1 VDFLSKIAKIF
12 MTERTIKNILI
23 SQPEPTDLLKNQYK
37 ALSSKYEVEFTFYKF
52 FDVVGISNRE
62 FRDYKISLLDYSAV
76 IFTSK
81 LSVDNYFRLAKEL
94 RLNIPE
100 SMKYFCITEAV
111 ANYMQNYVQYRK
123 RKIFYGKLTFKDLV
137 EVIVKHKEEKFIIP
151 CAEDAT
157 IEYFKMLDAAKIS
170 YTKAIMYRSET
181 KDLTNID
188 IKKFDMIAMF
198 SPIGVKSFVQ
208 SFPDITSEDIF
219 IAAFG
224 TTTQT
229 ALKSAKLKTY
239 IPAPTKE
246 APSMIMAIDKFLSL
260 TMEERKEWM
269 AAIDAEF
276 KTRKK
281 STTTKTTTTK
291 KATTTKKTSTT
302 KTTASKTT
310 TTKKTSKTQDE

>member
-1 VDFLSKIAKIF
+1 

-37 ALSSKYEVEFTFYKF
+37 ALSSKYNVEFTFYKF

-62 FRDYKISLLDYSAV
+62 FRDSKISILDYSAV

-94 RLNIPE
+94 RLAIPE
-100 SMKYFCITEAV
+100 TMKYFCITEAV

-137 EVIVKHKEEKFIIP
+137 DVISKHKEENFIIP
-151 CAEDAT
+151 CAEDSS
-157 IEYFKMLDAAKIS
+157 IEYFNMLEAAKIT
-170 YTKAIMYRSET
+170 YTKAVMYRSET
-181 KDLTNID
+181 KDLTNIN
-188 IKKFDMIAMF
+188 IKNFDMIAMF
-198 SPIGVKSFVQ
+198 SPIGVKSFIQ
-208 SFPDITSEDIF
+208 SFPEITSEDIF

-229 ALKSAKLKTY
+229 ALKTAKLKTY

-260 TMEERKEWM
+260 STEERKEWM
-269 AAIDAEF
+269 EAIDAEF
-276 KTRKK
+276 KAKKKTTATKKTTTKK
-281 STTTKTTTTK
+281 SATTKKTTTTK
-291 KATTTKKTSTT
+291 KTAT
-302 KTTASKTT
+302 KTT
-310 TTKKTSKTQDE
+310 TTKKTSKTKDE

>member
-1 VDFLSKIAKIF
+1 MI
-12 MTERTIKNILI
+12 ERTIKNILI

-62 FRDYKISLLDYSAV
+62 FRDAKISLLDHSAV

-94 RLNIPE
+94 RLTIPE
-100 SMKYFCITEAV
+100 TMKYFCITETV

-137 EVIVKHKEEKFIIP
+137 EVIAKHKEEKYIIP
-151 CAEDAT
+151 CAEDSS
-157 IEYFKMLDAAKIS
+157 IDYFTLLDNAKIK
-170 YTKAIMYRSET
+170 YTKAVMYRSEP
-181 KDLTNID
+181 KDLSNID

-208 SFPDITSEDIF
+208 SFPQITSEDIF

-246 APSMIMAIDKFLSL
+246 APSMIMAIDNFLAL
-260 TMEERKEWM
+260 TTEERKEWM
-269 AAIDAEF
+269 EKIDAEF
-276 KTRKK
+276 KAKK
-281 STTTKTTTTK
+281 KTTTKKTTTTK
-291 KATTTKKTSTT
+291 KATTTKKTSTK
-302 KTTASKTT
+302 KTTATKTT
-310 TTKKTSKTQDE
+310 TTKKTSKTKDE

>member
-1 VDFLSKIAKIF
+1 MI
-12 MTERTIKNILI
+12 ERTIKNILI

-62 FRDYKISLLDYSAV
+62 FRDAKISLLDHSAV

-94 RLNIPE
+94 RLTIPE
-100 SMKYFCITEAV
+100 TMKYFCITETV

-137 EVIVKHKEEKFIIP
+137 EVIAKHKEEKYIIP
-151 CAEDAT
+151 CAEDSS
-157 IEYFKMLDAAKIS
+157 IDYFTLLDNAKIK
-170 YTKAIMYRSET
+170 YTKAVMYRSEP
-181 KDLTNID
+181 KDLSNID

-208 SFPDITSEDIF
+208 SFPEITSEDIF

-246 APSMIMAIDKFLSL
+246 APSMIMAIDNFLAL
-260 TMEERKEWM
+260 TTEERKEWM
-269 AAIDAEF
+269 EKIDAEF
-276 KTRKK
+276 KAKK
-281 STTTKTTTTK
+281 KTTTTKTTTTK
-291 KATTTKKTSTT
+291 KATTTKKTSTK

-310 TTKKTSKTQDE
+310 TTKKTSKTKDE

>member
-1 VDFLSKIAKIF
+1 MI
-12 MTERTIKNILI
+12 ERTIKNILI

-62 FRDYKISLLDYSAV
+62 FRDAKISLLDHSAV

-94 RLNIPE
+94 RLTIPE
-100 SMKYFCITEAV
+100 TMKYFCITETV

-137 EVIVKHKEEKFIIP
+137 EVIAKHKEENFIIP
-151 CAEDAT
+151 CAEDSS
-157 IEYFKMLDAAKIS
+157 IDYFTLLDTAKIK
-170 YTKAIMYRSET
+170 YTKAVMYRSEP
-181 KDLTNID
+181 KDLSNID

-198 SPIGVKSFVQ
+198 SPIGVKSFIQ
-208 SFPDITSEDIF
+208 SFPEITSEDIF

-246 APSMIMAIDKFLSL
+246 APSMIMAIDNFLSL
-260 TMEERKEWM
+260 TTEERKEWM
-269 AAIDAEF
+269 AKIDAEF
-276 KTRKK
+276 KAKK
-281 STTTKTTTTK
+281 KTSTTKTSTTK
-291 KATTTKKTSTT
+291 KATATKKTSTT
-302 KTTASKTT
+302 KTTATKKTT
-310 TTKKTSKTQDE
+310 SKKTSKTKDE

>member
-1 VDFLSKIAKIF
+1 MI
-12 MTERTIKNILI
+12 ERTIKNILI

-62 FRDYKISLLDYSAV
+62 FRDAKISLLDHSAV

-94 RLNIPE
+94 RLTIPE
-100 SMKYFCITEAV
+100 TMKYFCITETV

-137 EVIVKHKEEKFIIP
+137 EVIAKHKEEKYIIP
-151 CAEDAT
+151 CAEDSS
-157 IEYFKMLDAAKIS
+157 IDYFTLLDTAKIK
-170 YTKAIMYRSET
+170 YTKAVMYRSEP
-181 KDLTNID
+181 KDLSNID

-208 SFPDITSEDIF
+208 SFPQITSEDIF

-246 APSMIMAIDKFLSL
+246 APSMIMAIDNFLAL
-260 TMEERKEWM
+260 TTEERKEWM
-269 AAIDAEF
+269 EKIDAEF
-276 KTRKK
+276 KAKK
-281 STTTKTTTTK
+281 KTTTTKTTTTK
-291 KATTTKKTSTT
+291 KATTTKKTSTK
-302 KTTASKTT
+302 KTTATKTT
-310 TTKKTSKTQDE
+310 TTKKTSKTKNE

>member
-1 VDFLSKIAKIF
+1 

-137 EVIVKHKEEKFIIP
+137 DVIVKHKEEKFIIP

-246 APSMIMAIDKFLSL
+246 APSMIMAIDNFLSL

-269 AAIDAEF
+269 AKIDAEF
-276 KTRKK
+276 KAKK
-281 STTTKTTTTK
+281 KTSTTKTATTK
-291 KATTTKKTSTT
+291 KTTTTKKTSTT
-302 KTTASKTT
+302 KTTAKKTT

>member
-1 VDFLSKIAKIF
+1 MI
-12 MTERTIKNILI
+12 ERTIKNILI

-62 FRDYKISLLDYSAV
+62 FRDAKISLLDHSAV

-94 RLNIPE
+94 RLTIPE
-100 SMKYFCITEAV
+100 TMKYFCITETV

-137 EVIVKHKEEKFIIP
+137 EVIAKHKEENFIIP
-151 CAEDAT
+151 CAEDSS
-157 IEYFKMLDAAKIS
+157 IDYFTLLDTAKIK
-170 YTKAIMYRSET
+170 YTKAVMYRSEP
-181 KDLTNID
+181 KDLSNID

-198 SPIGVKSFVQ
+198 SPIGVKSFIQ
-208 SFPDITSEDIF
+208 SFPEITSEDIF

-246 APSMIMAIDKFLSL
+246 APSMIMAIDNFLSL
-260 TMEERKEWM
+260 TTEERKEWM
-269 AAIDAEF
+269 EKIDAEF
-276 KTRKK
+276 KAKK
-281 STTTKTTTTK
+281 KTTTTKTTTTK
-291 KATTTKKTSTT
+291 KATATKKTSTT
-302 KTTASKTT
+302 KTTATKKTT
-310 TTKKTSKTQDE
+310 SKKTSKTKDE

>member
-1 VDFLSKIAKIF
+1 

-310 TTKKTSKTQDE
+310 TKKKTSKTQDE

>member
-1 VDFLSKIAKIF
+1 MI
-12 MTERTIKNILI
+12 ERTIKNILI

-62 FRDYKISLLDYSAV
+62 FRDAKISILDHSAV

-94 RLNIPE
+94 RLTIPE
-100 SMKYFCITEAV
+100 TMKYFCITETV

-137 EVIVKHKEEKFIIP
+137 DVIAKHKEEKFIIP
-151 CAEDAT
+151 CAEDSS
-157 IEYFKMLDAAKIS
+157 IDYFNMLDAAKIK
-170 YTKAIMYRSET
+170 YTKAVMYRSEP

-208 SFPDITSEDIF
+208 SFPQITSEDIF

-246 APSMIMAIDKFLSL
+246 APYMIMAIDKFLSL
-260 TMEERKEWM
+260 TTEERKEWM
-269 AAIDAEF
+269 EVIDAEF
-276 KTRKK
+276 KVKK
-281 STTTKTTTTK
+281 KPATTKKTTTK
-291 KATTTKKTSTT
+291 KATTTKKTATAK
-302 KTTASKTT
+302 KTTATKST
-310 TTKKTSKTQDE
+310 TTKKTTTAKKTSKTKDE

>member
-1 VDFLSKIAKIF
+1 MI
-12 MTERTIKNILI
+12 ERTIKNILI

-62 FRDYKISLLDYSAV
+62 FRDAKISLLDHSAV

-94 RLNIPE
+94 RLTIPE
-100 SMKYFCITEAV
+100 TMKYFCITETV

-137 EVIVKHKEEKFIIP
+137 EVIAKHKEEKYIIP
-151 CAEDAT
+151 CAEDSS
-157 IEYFKMLDAAKIS
+157 IDYFTLLDNAKIK
-170 YTKAIMYRSET
+170 YTKAVMYRSEP
-181 KDLTNID
+181 KDLSNID

-208 SFPDITSEDIF
+208 SFPQITSEDIF

-246 APSMIMAIDKFLSL
+246 APSMIMAIDNFLAL
-260 TMEERKEWM
+260 TTEERKEWM
-269 AAIDAEF
+269 EKIDAEF
-276 KTRKK
+276 KAKK
-281 STTTKTTTTK
+281 KTTTTKTTTTK
-291 KATTTKKTSTT
+291 KATTTKKTSTK
-302 KTTASKTT
+302 KTTATKTT
-310 TTKKTSKTQDE
+310 TTKKTSKTKDE

>member
-1 VDFLSKIAKIF
+1 MI
-12 MTERTIKNILI
+12 ERTIKNILI

-62 FRDYKISLLDYSAV
+62 FRDAKISLLDHSAV

-94 RLNIPE
+94 RLTIPE
-100 SMKYFCITEAV
+100 TMKYFCITETV

-137 EVIVKHKEEKFIIP
+137 EVIAKHKEEKFIIP
-151 CAEDAT
+151 CAEDSS
-157 IEYFKMLDAAKIS
+157 IDYFTMLDTAKIK
-170 YTKAIMYRSET
+170 YTKAVMYRSEP
-181 KDLTNID
+181 KDLSNID

-198 SPIGVKSFVQ
+198 SPIGVKSFIQ
-208 SFPDITSEDIF
+208 SFPQITSEEIF

-239 IPAPTKE
+239 VPAPTKE

-260 TMEERKEWM
+260 NTEERKEWM
-269 AAIDAEF
+269 ATIDAEF
-276 KTRKK
+276 KAKK
-281 STTTKTTTTK
+281 KTTTTKTATTKKATAAKKTTTTK
-291 KATTTKKTSTT
+291 K
-302 KTTASKTT
+302 TTAKTT
-310 TTKKTSKTQDE
+310 TTKKTSKTKDE

>member
-1 VDFLSKIAKIF
+1 MI
-12 MTERTIKNILI
+12 ERTIKNILI

-62 FRDYKISLLDYSAV
+62 FRDFKISLLDYSAV

-100 SMKYFCITEAV
+100 TMKYFCITEAV

-137 EVIVKHKEEKFIIP
+137 EVITKHKEENFIIP
-151 CAEDAT
+151 CAEDSS
-157 IEYFKMLDAAKIS
+157 IEYFNILDAAKIS
-170 YTKAIMYRSET
+170 YTKAVMYRSET

-208 SFPDITSEDIF
+208 SFPEITSEDIF

-224 TTTQT
+224 TTTQA

-260 TMEERKEWM
+260 TQEERKEWM

-276 KTRKK
+276 KARKK
-281 STTTKTTTTK
+281 TTTTKTTTK
-291 KATTTKKTSTT
+291 KATTAKKTT
-302 KTTASKTT
+302 SKKT

>member
-1 VDFLSKIAKIF
+1 MI
-12 MTERTIKNILI
+12 ERTIKNILI

-62 FRDYKISLLDYSAV
+62 FRDAKISILDHSAV

-94 RLNIPE
+94 RLTIPE
-100 SMKYFCITEAV
+100 TMKYFCITETV

-137 EVIVKHKEEKFIIP
+137 EVIAKHKEENFIIP
-151 CAEDAT
+151 CAEDSS
-157 IEYFKMLDAAKIS
+157 IDYFTLLDTAKIK
-170 YTKAIMYRSET
+170 YTKAVMYRSEP
-181 KDLTNID
+181 KDLSNID

-198 SPIGVKSFVQ
+198 SPIGVKSFIQ
-208 SFPDITSEDIF
+208 SFPEITSEDIF

-229 ALKSAKLKTY
+229 ALKSAKLKSY

-246 APSMIMAIDKFLSL
+246 APSMIMAIDNFLSL
-260 TMEERKEWM
+260 TTEERKEWM
-269 AAIDAEF
+269 AKIDAEF
-276 KTRKK
+276 KAKK
-281 STTTKTTTTK
+281 KTSTTKTTTTK
-291 KATTTKKTSTT
+291 KATATKKTSTT
-302 KTTASKTT
+302 KTTATKKTT
-310 TTKKTSKTQDE
+310 SKKTSKTKDE

>member
-1 VDFLSKIAKIF
+1 MI
-12 MTERTIKNILI
+12 ERTIKNILI

-62 FRDYKISLLDYSAV
+62 FRDAKISILDHSAV

-94 RLNIPE
+94 RLTIPE
-100 SMKYFCITEAV
+100 TMKYFCITETV

-137 EVIVKHKEEKFIIP
+137 DVIAKHKEEKFIIP
-151 CAEDAT
+151 CAEDSS
-157 IEYFKMLDAAKIS
+157 IDYFNMLDAAKIK
-170 YTKAIMYRSET
+170 YTKAVMYRSEP

-208 SFPDITSEDIF
+208 SFPQITSEDIF

-260 TMEERKEWM
+260 TTEERKEWM
-269 AAIDAEF
+269 EVIDAEF
-276 KTRKK
+276 KVKK
-281 STTTKTTTTK
+281 KPATTKKTTTK
-291 KATTTKKTSTT
+291 KATTTKKTATAK
-302 KTTASKTT
+302 KTTATKSTTTKKTT
-310 TTKKTSKTQDE
+310 TTKKNV

>member
-1 VDFLSKIAKIF
+1 MI
-12 MTERTIKNILI
+12 ERTIKNILI

-62 FRDYKISLLDYSAV
+62 FRDAKISLLDHSAV

-94 RLNIPE
+94 RLTIPE
-100 SMKYFCITEAV
+100 TMKYFCITETV

-137 EVIVKHKEEKFIIP
+137 EVIAKHKEEKYIIP
-151 CAEDAT
+151 CAEDSS
-157 IEYFKMLDAAKIS
+157 IDYFTLLDTAKIK
-170 YTKAIMYRSET
+170 YTKAVMYRSEP
-181 KDLTNID
+181 KDLSNID

-208 SFPDITSEDIF
+208 SFPEITSEDIF

-246 APSMIMAIDKFLSL
+246 APSMIMAIDNFLSL
-260 TMEERKEWM
+260 TTEERKEWM
-269 AAIDAEF
+269 EKIDAEF
-276 KTRKK
+276 KAKK
-281 STTTKTTTTK
+281 KTTTTKTTTTK
-291 KATTTKKTSTT
+291 KATTTKKTSTK

-310 TTKKTSKTQDE
+310 TTKKTSKTKNE

>member
-1 VDFLSKIAKIF
+1 MI
-12 MTERTIKNILI
+12 ERTIKNILI

-62 FRDYKISLLDYSAV
+62 FRDAKISLLDHSAV

-94 RLNIPE
+94 RLTIPE
-100 SMKYFCITEAV
+100 TMKYFCITETV

-137 EVIVKHKEEKFIIP
+137 EVIAKHKEEKYIIP
-151 CAEDAT
+151 CAEDSS
-157 IEYFKMLDAAKIS
+157 IDYFTLLDTAKIK
-170 YTKAIMYRSET
+170 YTKAVMYRSEP
-181 KDLTNID
+181 KDLSNID

-208 SFPDITSEDIF
+208 SFPEITSEDIF

-246 APSMIMAIDKFLSL
+246 APSMIMAIDNFLSL
-260 TMEERKEWM
+260 TTEERKEWM
-269 AAIDAEF
+269 EKIDAEF
-276 KTRKK
+276 KAKK
-281 STTTKTTTTK
+281 KTTTTKTTTTK
-291 KATTTKKTSTT
+291 KATTTKKTSTK
-302 KTTASKTT
+302 KTTATKTT
-310 TTKKTSKTQDE
+310 TTKKTSKTKDE

>member
-1 VDFLSKIAKIF
+1 MI
-12 MTERTIKNILI
+12 ERTIKNILI

-37 ALSSKYEVEFTFYKF
+37 ALSSKYEVDFTFYKF

-62 FRDYKISLLDYSAV
+62 FRDAKISILDHSAV

-94 RLNIPE
+94 RLTIPE
-100 SMKYFCITEAV
+100 TMKYFCITETV

-137 EVIVKHKEEKFIIP
+137 DVIAKHKEEKFIIP
-151 CAEDAT
+151 CAEDSS
-157 IEYFKMLDAAKIS
+157 IDYFNMLDAAKIK
-170 YTKAIMYRSET
+170 YTKAVMYRSEP

-208 SFPDITSEDIF
+208 SFPQITSEDIF

-260 TMEERKEWM
+260 TTEERKEWM
-269 AAIDAEF
+269 EVIDAEF
-276 KTRKK
+276 KVKK
-281 STTTKTTTTK
+281 KPATTKKTTTK
-291 KATTTKKTSTT
+291 KATTTKKTATAK
-302 KTTASKTT
+302 KTTATKST
-310 TTKKTSKTQDE
+310 TTKKTTTAKKTSKTKDE

>member
-1 VDFLSKIAKIF
+1 MI
-12 MTERTIKNILI
+12 ERTIKNILI

-62 FRDYKISLLDYSAV
+62 FRDAKISLLDHSAV

-94 RLNIPE
+94 RLTIPE
-100 SMKYFCITEAV
+100 TMKYFCITETV

-137 EVIVKHKEEKFIIP
+137 EVIAKHKEENFIIP
-151 CAEDAT
+151 CAEDSS
-157 IEYFKMLDAAKIS
+157 IDYFTLLDTAKIK
-170 YTKAIMYRSET
+170 YTKAVMYRSEP
-181 KDLTNID
+181 KDLSNID

-198 SPIGVKSFVQ
+198 SPIGVKSFIQ
-208 SFPDITSEDIF
+208 SFPEITSEDIF

-246 APSMIMAIDKFLSL
+246 APSMIMAIDNFLSL
-260 TMEERKEWM
+260 TTEERKEWM
-269 AAIDAEF
+269 EKIDAEF
-276 KTRKK
+276 KAK
-281 STTTKTTTTK
+281 
-291 KATTTKKTSTT
+291 KKTSTT
-302 KTTASKTT
+302 KTTATKKTT
-310 TTKKTSKTQDE
+310 SKKTSKTKDE

>member
-1 VDFLSKIAKIF
+1 MI
-12 MTERTIKNILI
+12 ERTIKNILI

-62 FRDYKISLLDYSAV
+62 FRDAKISLLDHSAV

-94 RLNIPE
+94 RLTIPE
-100 SMKYFCITEAV
+100 TMKYFCITETV

-137 EVIVKHKEEKFIIP
+137 EVIAKHKEENFIIP
-151 CAEDAT
+151 CAEDSS
-157 IEYFKMLDAAKIS
+157 IDYFTLLDTAKIK
-170 YTKAIMYRSET
+170 YTKAVMYRSEP
-181 KDLTNID
+181 KDLSNID

-198 SPIGVKSFVQ
+198 SPIGVKSFIQ
-208 SFPDITSEDIF
+208 SFPEITSEDIF

-246 APSMIMAIDKFLSL
+246 APSMIMAIDNFLSL
-260 TMEERKEWM
+260 TTEERKEWM
-269 AAIDAEF
+269 AKIDAEF
-276 KTRKK
+276 KAKK
-281 STTTKTTTTK
+281 KTTTTKTTTTK
-291 KATTTKKTSTT
+291 KATATKKTSTT
-302 KTTASKTT
+302 KTAATKKTT
-310 TTKKTSKTQDE
+310 SKKTSKTKDE

>member
-1 VDFLSKIAKIF
+1 MI
-12 MTERTIKNILI
+12 ERTIKNILI

-37 ALSSKYEVEFTFYKF
+37 ALSSKYKVEFTFYKF

-62 FRDYKISLLDYSAV
+62 FRDAKISLLDHSAV

-94 RLNIPE
+94 RLTIPE
-100 SMKYFCITEAV
+100 TMKYFCITETV

-137 EVIVKHKEEKFIIP
+137 EVIAKHKEEKFIIP
-151 CAEDAT
+151 CAEDSS
-157 IEYFKMLDAAKIS
+157 IDYFTLLDTAKIK
-170 YTKAIMYRSET
+170 YTKAVMYRSEP
-181 KDLTNID
+181 KDLSNID

-198 SPIGVKSFVQ
+198 SPIGVKSFIQ
-208 SFPDITSEDIF
+208 SFPQITSEDIF

-224 TTTQT
+224 ATTQT

-246 APSMIMAIDKFLSL
+246 APSMIMAIDNFLSL
-260 TMEERKEWM
+260 TTEERKEWM
-269 AAIDAEF
+269 EKIDAEF
-276 KTRKK
+276 KAKK
-281 STTTKTTTTK
+281 KTTKTTTTK
-291 KATTTKKTSTT
+291 KTTATKKTTSA
-302 KTTASKTT
+302 KTTATKTS
-310 TTKKTSKTQDE
+310 TTKKTSKTKDE

>member
-1 VDFLSKIAKIF
+1 MI
-12 MTERTIKNILI
+12 ERTIKNILI

-62 FRDYKISLLDYSAV
+62 FRDAKISLLDHSAV

-94 RLNIPE
+94 RLTIPE
-100 SMKYFCITEAV
+100 TMKYFCITETV

-137 EVIVKHKEEKFIIP
+137 EVIAKHKEENFIIP
-151 CAEDAT
+151 VAEDSS
-157 IEYFKMLDAAKIS
+157 IDYFTLLDTAKIK
-170 YTKAIMYRSET
+170 YTKAVMYRSEP
-181 KDLTNID
+181 KDLSNID

-198 SPIGVKSFVQ
+198 SPIGVKSFIQ
-208 SFPDITSEDIF
+208 SFPEITSEDIF

-246 APSMIMAIDKFLSL
+246 APSMIMAIDNFLAL
-260 TMEERKEWM
+260 TTEERKEWM
-269 AAIDAEF
+269 AKIDAEF
-276 KTRKK
+276 KAKK
-281 STTTKTTTTK
+281 KTSTTKTTTTK

-302 KTTASKTT
+302 KTTATKKTT
-310 TTKKTSKTQDE
+310 TSKKTSKTKDE

>member
-1 VDFLSKIAKIF
+1 MI
-12 MTERTIKNILI
+12 ERTIKNILI

-52 FDVVGISNRE
+52 FVVVGISNRE
-62 FRDYKISLLDYSAV
+62 FRDAKISILDHSAV

-94 RLNIPE
+94 RLTIPE
-100 SMKYFCITEAV
+100 TMKYFCITETV

-137 EVIVKHKEEKFIIP
+137 DVIAKHKEEKFIIP
-151 CAEDAT
+151 CAEDSS
-157 IEYFKMLDAAKIS
+157 IDYFNMLDAAKIK
-170 YTKAIMYRSET
+170 YTKAVMYRSEP

-208 SFPDITSEDIF
+208 SFPQITSEDIF

-239 IPAPTKE
+239 VPAPTKE

-260 TMEERKEWM
+260 TTEERKEWM
-269 AAIDAEF
+269 EVIDAEF
-276 KTRKK
+276 KVKK
-281 STTTKTTTTK
+281 KPATTKKTTTK
-291 KATTTKKTSTT
+291 KATTTKKTATAK
-302 KTTASKTT
+302 KTTATKST
-310 TTKKTSKTQDE
+310 TTKKTTTAKKTSKTKDE

>member
-1 VDFLSKIAKIF
+1 MI
-12 MTERTIKNILI
+12 ERTIKNILI

-62 FRDYKISLLDYSAV
+62 FRDAKISLLDHSAV

-94 RLNIPE
+94 RLTIPE
-100 SMKYFCITEAV
+100 TMKYFCITETV

-137 EVIVKHKEEKFIIP
+137 EVIAKHKEENFIIP
-151 CAEDAT
+151 CAEDSS
-157 IEYFKMLDAAKIS
+157 IDYFTLLDTAKIK
-170 YTKAIMYRSET
+170 YTKAVMYRSEP
-181 KDLTNID
+181 KDLSNID

-198 SPIGVKSFVQ
+198 SPIGVKSFIQ
-208 SFPDITSEDIF
+208 SFPEITSEDIF

-246 APSMIMAIDKFLSL
+246 APSMIMAIDNFLSL
-260 TMEERKEWM
+260 TTEERKEWM
-269 AAIDAEF
+269 AKIDAEF
-276 KTRKK
+276 KAKK
-281 STTTKTTTTK
+281 KNSTTKTTTTK
-291 KATTTKKTSTT
+291 KATATKKTSTT
-302 KTTASKTT
+302 KTTATKKTT
-310 TTKKTSKTQDE
+310 SKKTSKTKDE

>member
-1 VDFLSKIAKIF
+1 MI
-12 MTERTIKNILI
+12 ERTIKNILI

-62 FRDYKISLLDYSAV
+62 FRDAKISILDHSAV

-94 RLNIPE
+94 RLTIPE
-100 SMKYFCITEAV
+100 TMKYFCITETV

-137 EVIVKHKEEKFIIP
+137 DVIAKHKEEKFIIP
-151 CAEDAT
+151 CAEDSS
-157 IEYFKMLDAAKIS
+157 IDYFNMLDATKIK
-170 YTKAIMYRSET
+170 YTKAVMYRSEP

-208 SFPDITSEDIF
+208 SFPQITSEDIF

-260 TMEERKEWM
+260 TTEERKEWM
-269 AAIDAEF
+269 EVIDAEF
-276 KTRKK
+276 KVKK
-281 STTTKTTTTK
+281 KPATTKKTTTK
-291 KATTTKKTSTT
+291 KATTTKKTATAK
-302 KTTASKTT
+302 KTTATKST
-310 TTKKTSKTQDE
+310 TTKKTTTAKKTSKTKDE

>member
-1 VDFLSKIAKIF
+1 MI
-12 MTERTIKNILI
+12 ERTIKNILI

-62 FRDYKISLLDYSAV
+62 FRDSKISLLDYSAV

-100 SMKYFCITEAV
+100 TMKYFCITEAV

-137 EVIVKHKEEKFIIP
+137 DVITKHKEEKFIIP
-151 CAEDAT
+151 CAEDSS
-157 IEYFKMLDAAKIS
+157 IEYFKMLDAAKIT
-170 YTKAIMYRSET
+170 YAKAVMYRSET
-181 KDLTNID
+181 KDLTDID

-208 SFPDITSEDIF
+208 SFPEITSEDIF

-260 TMEERKEWM
+260 TEEERREWM

-276 KTRKK
+276 KARKK
-281 STTTKTTTTK
+281 STATKT
-291 KATTTKKTSTT
+291 ATKKT
-302 KTTASKTT
+302 TA
-310 TTKKTSKTQDE
+310 KKTSKTKDE

>member
-1 VDFLSKIAKIF
+1 MI
-12 MTERTIKNILI
+12 ERTIKNILI

-62 FRDYKISLLDYSAV
+62 FRDAKISILDHSAV

-94 RLNIPE
+94 RLTIPE
-100 SMKYFCITEAV
+100 TMKYFCITETV

-137 EVIVKHKEEKFIIP
+137 DVIAKHKEEKFIIP
-151 CAEDAT
+151 CAEDSS
-157 IEYFKMLDAAKIS
+157 IDYFNMLDAAKIK
-170 YTKAIMYRSET
+170 YTKAVMYRSEP

-208 SFPDITSEDIF
+208 SFPQITSEDIF

-260 TMEERKEWM
+260 TTEERKEWM
-269 AAIDAEF
+269 EVIDAEF
-276 KTRKK
+276 KVKK
-281 STTTKTTTTK
+281 KPATTKKTTTK
-291 KATTTKKTSTT
+291 KATTTKKTATAQ
-302 KTTASKTT
+302 KTTATKST
-310 TTKKTSKTQDE
+310 TTKKTTTAKKTSKTKDE

>member
-1 VDFLSKIAKIF
+1 
-12 MTERTIKNILI
+12 MTEKTIKNILI

-37 ALSSKYEVEFTFYKF
+37 ALSTKYGVEFTFYKF

-62 FRDYKISLLDYSAV
+62 FRDSKIAILDYSAV

-81 LSVDNYFRLAKEL
+81 LAVDNYFRLAKEL

-100 SMKYFCITEAV
+100 TMKYFCITEAV

-137 EVIVKHKEEKFIIP
+137 DVISKHKEENFIIP
-151 CAEDAT
+151 CAEDST
-157 IEYFKMLDAAKIS
+157 IEYFKILDAAKIN
-170 YTKAIMYRSET
+170 YTKAVMYRSET

-188 IKKFDMIAMF
+188 IKKYDMIAMF

-229 ALKSAKLKTY
+229 ALKAEKLKTY
-239 IPAPTKE
+239 IPTPTKE
-246 APSMIMAIDKFLSL
+246 SPSMIMAIDKFLSL
-260 TMEERKEWM
+260 EADERKAWI

-276 KTRKK
+276 KKTTRKK
-281 STTTKTTTTK
+281 TTTITAKKTSTTKTTAAKKTSTTTKK
-291 KATTTKKTSTT
+291 TTTKKTSTT
-302 KTTASKTT
+302 K
-310 TTKKTSKTQDE
+310 DE

>member
-1 VDFLSKIAKIF
+1 

-291 KATTTKKTSTT
+291 AKTTKKTTT
-302 KTTASKTT
+302 EKTT
-310 TTKKTSKTQDE
+310 TKKKTSKTQDE

>member
-1 VDFLSKIAKIF
+1 MI
-12 MTERTIKNILI
+12 ERTIKNILI

-62 FRDYKISLLDYSAV
+62 FRDAKISLLDHSAV

-94 RLNIPE
+94 RLTIPE
-100 SMKYFCITEAV
+100 TMKYFCITETV

-137 EVIVKHKEEKFIIP
+137 EVIAKHKEENFIIP
-151 CAEDAT
+151 CAEDSS
-157 IEYFKMLDAAKIS
+157 IDYFTLLDTAKIK
-170 YTKAIMYRSET
+170 YTKAVMYRSEP
-181 KDLTNID
+181 KDLSNID

-198 SPIGVKSFVQ
+198 SPIGVKSFIQ
-208 SFPDITSEDIF
+208 SFPEITSEDIF

-246 APSMIMAIDKFLSL
+246 APSMIMAIDNFLSL
-260 TMEERKEWM
+260 TTEERKEWM
-269 AAIDAEF
+269 AKIDAEF
-276 KTRKK
+276 KAKK
-281 STTTKTTTTK
+281 KTSTTKTTTTK
-291 KATTTKKTSTT
+291 KATATKKTSTT
-302 KTTASKTT
+302 KTTATKKTT
-310 TTKKTSKTQDE
+310 SKKTSKTKDE

>member
-1 VDFLSKIAKIF
+1 

-37 ALSSKYEVEFTFYKF
+37 ALSSKYGVEFTFFKF

-62 FRDYKISLLDYSAV
+62 FRDSKIAILDYSAV

-81 LSVDNYFRLAKEL
+81 LAVDNYFRLAKEL
-94 RLNIPE
+94 RLTIPE
-100 SMKYFCITEAV
+100 TMKYFCITEAV

-137 EVIVKHKEEKFIIP
+137 DVIVKHKEENFIIP
-151 CAEDAT
+151 CAEDSS
-157 IEYFKMLDAAKIS
+157 IEYFKMLEAAKIN
-170 YTKAIMYRSET
+170 YTKAVMYRSET

-188 IKKFDMIAMF
+188 INKFDMIAMF

-208 SFPDITSEDIF
+208 SFPKITSDNIF

-224 TTTQT
+224 TTTQA
-229 ALKSAKLKTY
+229 ALKTAKLKTY

-246 APSMIMAIDKFLSL
+246 SPSMIMAIDKFLSL
-260 TMEERKEWM
+260 NQQERAEWM
-269 AAIDAEF
+269 AEIDAEY
-276 KTRKK
+276 KK
-281 STTTKTTTTK
+281 STKTTKKTTTASTTKKTTTTTK
-291 KATTTKKTSTT
+291 KATTTK
-302 KTTASKTT
+302 TTATKKT
-310 TTKKTSKTQDE
+310 TTKKTTKAKDE

>member
-1 VDFLSKIAKIF
+1 MI
-12 MTERTIKNILI
+12 ERTIKNILI

-62 FRDYKISLLDYSAV
+62 FRDAKISILDHSAV

-94 RLNIPE
+94 RLTIPE
-100 SMKYFCITEAV
+100 TMKYFCITETV

-137 EVIVKHKEEKFIIP
+137 DVIAKHKEEKFIIP
-151 CAEDAT
+151 CAEDSS
-157 IEYFKMLDAAKIS
+157 IDYFNMLDAAKIK
-170 YTKAIMYRSET
+170 YTKAVMYRSEP

-208 SFPDITSEDIF
+208 SFPQITSEDIF

-260 TMEERKEWM
+260 TTEERKEWM
-269 AAIDAEF
+269 EVIDAEF
-276 KTRKK
+276 KVKK
-281 STTTKTTTTK
+281 KPATTKKITTK
-291 KATTTKKTSTT
+291 KATTTKKTATAK
-302 KTTASKTT
+302 KTTATKST
-310 TTKKTSKTQDE
+310 TTKKTTTAKKTSKTKDE

>member
-1 VDFLSKIAKIF
+1 MI
-12 MTERTIKNILI
+12 ERTIKNILI

-62 FRDYKISLLDYSAV
+62 FRDAKISLLDHSAV

-94 RLNIPE
+94 RLTIPE
-100 SMKYFCITEAV
+100 TMKYYCITETV

-137 EVIVKHKEEKFIIP
+137 EVIAKHKEENFIIP
-151 CAEDAT
+151 CAEDSS
-157 IEYFKMLDAAKIS
+157 IDYFTLLDTAKIK
-170 YTKAIMYRSET
+170 YTKAVMYRSEP
-181 KDLTNID
+181 KDLSNID

-198 SPIGVKSFVQ
+198 SPIGVKSFIQ
-208 SFPDITSEDIF
+208 SFPEITSEDIF

-229 ALKSAKLKTY
+229 ALKSAKLKSY

-246 APSMIMAIDKFLSL
+246 APSMIMAIDNFLSL
-260 TMEERKEWM
+260 TTEERKEWM
-269 AAIDAEF
+269 AKIDAEF
-276 KTRKK
+276 KAKK
-281 STTTKTTTTK
+281 KTSTTKTTTTK
-291 KATTTKKTSTT
+291 KATATKKTSTT
-302 KTTASKTT
+302 KTTATKKTT
-310 TTKKTSKTQDE
+310 SKKTSKTKDE

>member
-1 VDFLSKIAKIF
+1 MI
-12 MTERTIKNILI
+12 ERTIKNILI

-62 FRDYKISLLDYSAV
+62 FRDAKISLLDHSAV

-94 RLNIPE
+94 RLTIPE
-100 SMKYFCITEAV
+100 TMKYFCITETV

-137 EVIVKHKEEKFIIP
+137 EVIAKHKEEKYIIP
-151 CAEDAT
+151 CAEDSS
-157 IEYFKMLDAAKIS
+157 IDYFTLLDTAKIK
-170 YTKAIMYRSET
+170 YTKAVMYRSEP
-181 KDLTNID
+181 KDLSNID

-208 SFPDITSEDIF
+208 SFPQITSEDIF

-246 APSMIMAIDKFLSL
+246 APSMIMAIDNFLAL
-260 TMEERKEWM
+260 TTEERKEWM
-269 AAIDAEF
+269 EKIDAEF
-276 KTRKK
+276 KAKK
-281 STTTKTTTTK
+281 KTTTTKTTTTK

-302 KTTASKTT
+302 KTTAKKTT
-310 TTKKTSKTQDE
+310 TTKKTSKTKDE

>member
-1 VDFLSKIAKIF
+1 MI
-12 MTERTIKNILI
+12 ERTIKNILI

-62 FRDYKISLLDYSAV
+62 FRDAKISLLDHSAV

-94 RLNIPE
+94 RLTIPE
-100 SMKYFCITEAV
+100 TMKYFCITETV

-137 EVIVKHKEEKFIIP
+137 EVIAKHKEEKYIIP
-151 CAEDAT
+151 CAEDSS
-157 IEYFKMLDAAKIS
+157 IDYFTLLDNAKIK
-170 YTKAIMYRSET
+170 YTKAVMYRSEP
-181 KDLTNID
+181 KDLSNID

-208 SFPDITSEDIF
+208 SFPQITSEDIF

-246 APSMIMAIDKFLSL
+246 APSMIMAIDNFLSL

-269 AAIDAEF
+269 AKIDAEF
-276 KTRKK
+276 KAKK
-281 STTTKTTTTK
+281 KTSTTKTTTTK

-302 KTTASKTT
+302 KTTATKTT

>member
-1 VDFLSKIAKIF
+1 MI
-12 MTERTIKNILI
+12 ERTIKNILI

-62 FRDYKISLLDYSAV
+62 FRDAKISLLDHSAV

-94 RLNIPE
+94 RLTIPE
-100 SMKYFCITEAV
+100 TMKYFCITETV

-137 EVIVKHKEEKFIIP
+137 EVIAKHKEEKYIIP
-151 CAEDAT
+151 CAEDSS
-157 IEYFKMLDAAKIS
+157 IDYFTLLDNAKIK
-170 YTKAIMYRSET
+170 YTKAVMYRSEP
-181 KDLTNID
+181 KDLSNID

-208 SFPDITSEDIF
+208 SFPQITSEDIF

-246 APSMIMAIDKFLSL
+246 APSMIMAIDNFLAL
-260 TMEERKEWM
+260 TTEERKEWM
-269 AAIDAEF
+269 EKIDAEF
-276 KTRKK
+276 KAKK
-281 STTTKTTTTK
+281 KTTTTKTTTTK
-291 KATTTKKTSTT
+291 KATTKKKTSTK

-310 TTKKTSKTQDE
+310 TTKKTSKTKDE

>member
-1 VDFLSKIAKIF
+1 MI
-12 MTERTIKNILI
+12 ERTIKNILI

-62 FRDYKISLLDYSAV
+62 FRDAKISILDHSAV

-94 RLNIPE
+94 RLTIPE
-100 SMKYFCITEAV
+100 TMKYFCITETV

-137 EVIVKHKEEKFIIP
+137 DVIAKHKEEKFIIP
-151 CAEDAT
+151 CAEDSS
-157 IEYFKMLDAAKIS
+157 IDYFNMLDAAKIK
-170 YTKAIMYRSET
+170 YTKAVMYRSEP

-208 SFPDITSEDIF
+208 SFPQITSEDIF

-260 TMEERKEWM
+260 TTEERKEWM
-269 AAIDAEF
+269 EVIDAEF
-276 KTRKK
+276 KVKK
-281 STTTKTTTTK
+281 KPATTKKTTTK
-291 KATTTKKTSTT
+291 KATTTKKTATAK
-302 KTTASKTT
+302 KTTATKSTTTKRTT
-310 TTKKTSKTQDE
+310 TTKKTSKTKDE

>member
-1 VDFLSKIAKIF
+1 MI
-12 MTERTIKNILI
+12 ERTIKNILI

-62 FRDYKISLLDYSAV
+62 FRDAKISLLDHSAV

-94 RLNIPE
+94 RLTIPE
-100 SMKYFCITEAV
+100 TMKYFCITETV

-137 EVIVKHKEEKFIIP
+137 EVIAKHKEENFIIP
-151 CAEDAT
+151 CAEDSS
-157 IEYFKMLDAAKIS
+157 IDYFTLLDTAKIK
-170 YTKAIMYRSET
+170 YTKAVMYRSEP
-181 KDLTNID
+181 KDLSNID

-198 SPIGVKSFVQ
+198 SPIGVKSFIQ
-208 SFPDITSEDIF
+208 SFPEITSEDIF

-246 APSMIMAIDKFLSL
+246 APSMIMAIDNFLSL
-260 TMEERKEWM
+260 TTEERKEWM
-269 AAIDAEF
+269 EKIDAEF
-276 KTRKK
+276 KAKK
-281 STTTKTTTTK
+281 KTTTTKTTTTK
-291 KATTTKKTSTT
+291 KATATKKTSTT
-302 KTTASKTT
+302 KTTTTKKTT
-310 TTKKTSKTQDE
+310 SKKTSKTKDE

>member
-1 VDFLSKIAKIF
+1 MI
-12 MTERTIKNILI
+12 ERTIKNILI

-62 FRDYKISLLDYSAV
+62 FRDAKISLLDHSAV

-94 RLNIPE
+94 RLTIPE
-100 SMKYFCITEAV
+100 TMKYFCITETV

-137 EVIVKHKEEKFIIP
+137 EVIAKHKEEKYIIP
-151 CAEDAT
+151 CAEDSS
-157 IEYFKMLDAAKIS
+157 IDYFTLLDNAKIK
-170 YTKAIMYRSET
+170 YTKAVMYRSEP
-181 KDLTNID
+181 KDLSNID

-208 SFPDITSEDIF
+208 SFPQITSEDIF

-246 APSMIMAIDKFLSL
+246 APSMIMAIDNFLAL
-260 TMEERKEWM
+260 TTEERKEWM
-269 AAIDAEF
+269 EKIDAEF
-276 KTRKK
+276 KAKK
-281 STTTKTTTTK
+281 KTTTTKTTTTK

-310 TTKKTSKTQDE
+310 TTKKTSKTKDE